1 MTYFTIE
8 ELTRSDTAARR
19 GLDNTPTPA
28 ALRKLHELTEA
39 VLDPLR
45 QAWGRPIHVNSGYR
59 SPAVNKAVGGAANS
73 QHTLGEAADITAGS
87 PALNKELYELAV
99 RLRLPYDQLIDE
111 RGYRWLHISYR
122 RGNNRR
128 QTLHQ

>member
-19 GLDNTPTPA
+19 GQDNTPTPA